1 MPGPVLSG
9 ERDQRG
15 HTSTRML
22 GDDGATPV
30 NNEILGEAN
39 GEGQSG
45 QSASVPR
52 EPHSRVG
59 GILECDPP
67 GNKNSPSERACNGD
81 GDEDDEDRS
90 TGKFENVIG
99 NNCNGNGDVGT
110 ATAGDNGSLC
120 RYAISTANSAM
131 SFIEASQIRLQHL
144 FPQSISSPRYNVC
157 VDSIELTAE
166 SLANDVIR
174 YLLKED
180 IYLISRDPVSRSM
193 RHIVYQMLNKHSIL
207 FASMV
212 HRLNVMPDTAYEAF
226 MAVADELFLHGDVTW
241 PRIVCLY
248 AFTGRLALWAR
259 AKRMHAL
266 KKKLPSY
273 VSRFIGEKVAHFI
286 KGYGGWEHLC
296 IEYPV
301 AEEIGGAIWRSLLM
315 TGATLGLVATILTVT
330 S

>member
-1 MPGPVLSG
+1 MLEPVS
-9 ERDQRG
+9 RKDQCGR
-15 HTSTRML
+15 SCTRML
-22 GDDGATPV
+22 DDDGAPL
-30 NNEILGEAN
+30 NNEILGTD

-45 QSASVPR
+45 QSASVRR

-67 GNKNSPSERACNGD
+67 GNKNSPSERACSD
-81 GDEDDEDRS
+81 GDDDDDRS
-90 TGKFENVIG
+90 TVSFETVIG
-99 NNCNGNGDVGT
+99 NNCNGNGGVGT
-110 ATAGDNGSLC
+110 VIAGDNGSLC
-120 RYAISTANSAM
+120 RYAIGTANTAM
-131 SFIEASQIRLQHL
+131 SFIEFSQIRLQHL
-144 FPQSISSPRYNVC
+144 FPQSISSPRYNLC
-157 VDSIELTAE
+157 VDSIERTAE
-166 SLANDVIR
+166 CLANDVIR

-193 RHIVYQMLNKHSIL
+193 RHNVYQMLNKHSIL

-212 HRLNVMPDTAYEAF
+212 NRLNVTPDTAYEAF
-226 MAVADELFLHGDVTW
+226 MGVADELFLHGGVTW
-241 PRIVCLY
+241 ARIVCLY
-248 AFTGRLALWAR
+248 AFMGRLALWAR

-266 KKKLPSY
+266 KKKLPLY

-286 KGYGGWEHLC
+286 KGYGGWEQLC

-301 AEEIGGAIWRSLLM
+301 AEEISGAIWRSLLM